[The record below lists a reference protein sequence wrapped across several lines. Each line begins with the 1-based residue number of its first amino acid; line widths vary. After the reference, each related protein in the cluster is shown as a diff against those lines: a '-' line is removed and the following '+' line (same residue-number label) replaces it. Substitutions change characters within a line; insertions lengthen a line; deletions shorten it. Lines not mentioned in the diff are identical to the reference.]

1 MNVKIYIVF
10 SSICIQM
17 NKEKKSKEEQIKM
30 YYVQRGR
37 RNGKKKKI
45 VKRLN

>member
-17 NKEKKSKEEQIKM
+17 NKEKKSKEEQIKCTM
-30 YYVQRGR
+30 FKGEEETE
-37 RNGKKKKI
+37 KKKI
-45 VKRLN
+45 VIRLN